1 MCNSYGPLTTITSND
16 DDDYDSGDADS
27 GKSRDW
33 DSEPGDGRYSNSDRG
48 D

>member
-1 MCNSYGPLTTITSND
+1 MCNVCPWPD

-33 DSEPGDGRYSNSDRG
+33 DTEPGDGRYSKDDFEG
-48 D
+48 